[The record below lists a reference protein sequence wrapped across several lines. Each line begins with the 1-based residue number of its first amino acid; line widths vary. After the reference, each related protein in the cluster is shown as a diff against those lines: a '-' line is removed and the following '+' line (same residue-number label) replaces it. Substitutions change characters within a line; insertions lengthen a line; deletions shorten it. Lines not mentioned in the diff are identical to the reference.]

1 MLVEYRKY
9 SKEQRKFSH
18 RTWHP
23 GVPATF
29 PVSVA
34 VSWGKKDL
42 SAGEKVGN
50 CLEWGLQSCAG
61 NEAKSP
67 GLSLLQGCCHQPHL
81 YAPVA
86 QFSLS
91 WVRNGE
97 QFDKMKAFTSLVSD
111 WIFSKVM
118 LEILLWLQ
126 QMSHRACQVSPK
138 FLKIGNL
145 PTE

>member
-50 CLEWGLQSCAG
+50 CLE
-61 NEAKSP
+61 
-67 GLSLLQGCCHQPHL
+67 
-81 YAPVA
+81 
-86 QFSLS
+86 
-91 WVRNGE
+91 
-97 QFDKMKAFTSLVSD
+97 
-111 WIFSKVM
+111 
-118 LEILLWLQ
+118 
-126 QMSHRACQVSPK
+126 
-138 FLKIGNL
+138 
-145 PTE
+145 